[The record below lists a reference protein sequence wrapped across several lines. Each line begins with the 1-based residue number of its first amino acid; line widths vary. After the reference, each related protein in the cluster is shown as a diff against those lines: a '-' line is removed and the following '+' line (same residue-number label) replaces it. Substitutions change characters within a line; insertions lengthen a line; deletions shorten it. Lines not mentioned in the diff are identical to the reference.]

1 MKTKTKIQTKKS
13 TAVSAVS
20 IEGHPVPASSPSKVL
35 GGLLSFSKGEIV
47 KTQKYYTLV
56 GLNTDHVDIGWE
68 IIFGDYDRE
77 VVEDERDDIKDNQE
91 NGVFHDIAKF
101 KIITTSDKQADIEF
115 AVKRLN
121 EKNSSEELLLSEKF
135 YKVKPLEKTDPVQQ
149 NYLVVEVAERHN
161 WSGANN
167 GTTCY
172 TYTKWK
178 QTDDGFVYTHRKGSR
193 KLFDSIEAAF
203 KAGGIGKTI
212 PFYNYLDAPSVG
224 SEKKIISQGWGS
236 DLYCH
241 VRHEQQNEISPSYL
255 RPIFKSPLTS
265 TTER

>member
-1 MKTKTKIQTKKS
+1 MKT
-13 TAVSAVS
+13 S
-20 IEGHPVPASSPSKVL
+20 ITFNKVINDAGQLALTEGHTVLSSSPRVSPC
-35 GGLLSFSKGEIV
+35 GLLSFKGDIV

-56 GLNTDHVDIGWE
+56 GLNTDHVWE

-91 NGVFHDIAKF
+91 NGVFHQIAKF
-101 KIITTSDKQADIEF
+101 KIITTSDKQADIDL

-121 EKNSSEELLLSEKF
+121 EKNSSEELLLSERF

-149 NYLVVEVAERHN
+149 NYLVVEVAERKN

-167 GTTCY
+167 GATCY
-172 TYTKWK
+172 TYTKWH

-193 KLFDSIEAAF
+193 KLFDSVEAAF
-203 KAGGIGKTI
+203 KACRIGVTV

-224 SEKKIISQGWGS
+224 SEKKIISQGWGCN
-236 DLYCH
+236 LYSSRLD
-241 VRHEQQNEISPSYL
+241 VIL
-255 RPIFKSPLTS
+255 R
-265 TTER
+265 